1 MGKTMDEDVLG
12 LAGMNALVVGGGFG
26 MGRETALLLARVG
39 ANVAVADLDLGRA
52 DAVRAEVEGLG
63 VKSTALAGDVTKP
76 DEARRVVDEAVAFHG
91 RLEVVCNVVGLAT
104 WADLFSIDDDAWHQ
118 QFAINLVHHANI
130 GRAAARHMI
139 DNQIRGRMAFVTSV
153 SGLYGAPMHG
163 AYGAAKAG
171 LMALVRTMSQ
181 EWGPHGIRVNAVAPD
196 LIATPRVK
204 AAFDD
209 QGLSTAQV
217 AAREGVPLG
226 RMGSP
231 VDIAGPLVFLVS
243 DLSAFITGQTIIS
256 DGGTHAAFPHAR
268 TNAFVPED

>member
-1 MGKTMDEDVLG
+1 MDANVLG
-12 LAGMNALVVGGGFG
+12 LAGKNALVVGGGFG

-52 DAVRAEVEGLG
+52 DAVRLEVEALG
-63 VKSTALAGDVTKP
+63 VRATAIAGDVTKP
-76 DEARRVVDEAVAFHG
+76 ADARRVVDEAVSFHG
-91 RLEVVCNVVGLAT
+91 RLEVDCNVVGLAT
-104 WADLFSIDDDAWHQ
+104 WADLNAIDDDAWER

-139 DNQIRGRMAFVTSV
+139 DQKIAGRMAFVTSV

-204 AAFDD
+204 AGFDD
-209 QGLSTAQV
+209 QGVTTAQV

-226 RMGSP
+226 RMGDP
-231 VDIAGPLVFLVS
+231 IDIAGPLVFLVS
-243 DLSAFITGQTIIS
+243 DLSAFVTGQTIVS
-256 DGGTHAAFPHAR
+256 DGGTNASFPHAR

>member
-1 MGKTMDEDVLG
+1 MDANVLG
-12 LAGMNALVVGGGFG
+12 LAGKNALVVGGGFG

-39 ANVAVADLDLGRA
+39 ANVAIADLDLGRA
-52 DAVRAEVEGLG
+52 DAVRLEVAALG
-63 VKSTALAGDVTKP
+63 VRAHAIAGDVTKP
-76 DEARRVVDEAVAFHG
+76 DDARRVVDEAVAFHG

-104 WADLFSIDDDAWHQ
+104 WADLFGIDDDAWER

-139 DNQIRGRMAFVTSV
+139 DQKIAGRMAFVTSV

-204 AAFDD
+204 AGFDS
-209 QGLSTAQV
+209 QGLTTADV
-217 AAREGVPLG
+217 AEREGVPLA
-226 RMGSP
+226 RMGVP
-231 VDIAGPLVFLVS
+231 FDIAGPLVFLVS
-243 DLSAFITGQTIIS
+243 DLSAFISGQTIIS
-256 DGGTHAAFPHAR
+256 DDKTHAAFPHAR
-268 TNAFVPED
+268 TNSFVPAKN